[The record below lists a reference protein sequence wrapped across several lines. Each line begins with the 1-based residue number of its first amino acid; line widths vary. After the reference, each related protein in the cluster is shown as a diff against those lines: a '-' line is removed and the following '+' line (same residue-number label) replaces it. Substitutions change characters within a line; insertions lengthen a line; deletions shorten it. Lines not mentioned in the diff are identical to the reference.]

1 VLRKR
6 APRFESAI
14 VLFGVGLRA
23 TGAADRT
30 PHGLAARDEAPWQ
43 AVERAMM
50 PAPRRRRREAWAAP
64 HHGRRPVAGPCHG
77 DGQILIIDHEGGY
90 DSLIAGLERLDV
102 SVGQWLTTGEPAGI
116 MPKGE
121 ERPRLY
127 LELHHGGQPIN
138 PLPWLATSNE
148 KVSG

>member
-1 VLRKR
+1 
-6 APRFESAI
+6 
-14 VLFGVGLRA
+14 
-23 TGAADRT
+23 
-30 PHGLAARDEAPWQ
+30 
-43 AVERAMM
+43 MM
-50 PAPRRRRREAWAAP
+50 PAPRRRRREARAEP
-64 HHGRRPVAGPCHG
+64 YHGLRPVAGPCHG
-77 DGQILIIDHEGGY
+77 DGQILIIDREGGY
-90 DSLIAGLERLDV
+90 DSPIAGLERLDV
-102 SVGQWLTTGEPAGI
+102 PVGQRLTAGEPAGI